1 MAEDRDEAAPSLE
14 PPSLFGRRKKKAARS
29 APAAGPTPTPT
40 PAPPLAPPLAE
51 PLTPAEPVH
60 AESPAEFP
68 TPGEIV
74 APGEATAPAATA
86 DSVVLA
92 DAVGS
97 AVTEAFVEPE
107 PEPVVAREPVLEPD
121 ERPTTMLGDMGAP
134 PPAPVVGPSE
144 VQAAV
149 TTGAPPSREPA
160 PPRDPWLRGR
170 PAAVLTGLLVG
181 ALIVAATAGSLRLCT
196 SIKGTSSCGG
206 PGLFLLVAILIAA
219 GLVGAALLRAAAVP
233 QPGSTSFLAVGLL
246 SVVTL
251 LFLVGSIFSWWMVI
265 VIPLVSVVT
274 FLLSHWVTTT
284 YIEPENEASER
295 QRQAD
300 LHDVR

>member
-29 APAAGPTPTPT
+29 APASEPMPTPT

-51 PLTPAEPVH
+51 SLPPAEPVH

-68 TPGEIV
+68 TSGEIV
-74 APGEATAPAATA
+74 APGEATAPAASA

-97 AVTEAFVEPE
+97 AVTEAIVEPE
-107 PEPVVAREPVLEPD
+107 PEPVVAREPVLEQ
-121 ERPTTMLGDMGAP
+121 RPTTVLDEVGAP
-134 PPAPVVGPSE
+134 PPAPVVGSSE

-196 SIKGTSSCGG
+196 SVKGTSSCGG

-300 LHDVR
+300 LHDIR